1 MRHCFQLRGGIARYS
16 SALEAA
22 LGSARSAPTVAT
34 ADSAS
39 VPSPAS
45 QERQQEEEDR
55 PEWGRWRVEEGSA
68 EEASLFRGRN
78 FVFGACPSSHD

>member
-22 LGSARSAPTVAT
+22 LGSARSTPTVAD

-39 VPSPAS
+39 VPAPAA
-45 QERQQEEEDR
+45 QERQQEEDQ
-55 PEWGRWRVEEGSA
+55 EWGRWRVEEGSA

-78 FVFGACPSSHD
+78 FVFGALGVPVFT